1 MKKILGILLVAL
13 LGFFIWLMFL
23 KPYDFIAVLDAK
35 SVPGTVNHTLKTWS
49 RSIEDSDIRQTGDM
63 NHILQELRFN
73 DSLFLLDWKLSRKND
88 SLTRV
93 EVGVSL
99 EKKNPFMRI
108 LNLFSDTDFKR
119 RSRNTILDFNEILK
133 EHLASFSVSVDG
145 EASLE
150 PTFCAYVT
158 IEDGQFQK
166 ALGMMQ
172 NYSLLSNVLLENNIE
187 LSGMP
192 FVEVTYWD
200 QEKEKL
206 KYNFCYPIVKKDSL
220 PKNGLVSFKQFKGG
234 QYLKATYNG
243 NYISSDR
250 AWYALL
256 DYAKQQGIEIEEKPV
271 EVFFNNPNMGGDELD
286 WRADIYMP
294 MP

>member
-1 MKKILGILLVAL
+1 MTSSQFWTRNLYRE
-13 LGFFIWLMFL
+13 
-23 KPYDFIAVLDAK
+23 P
-35 SVPGTVNHTLKTWS
+35 SNHTLKTWS

-133 EHLASFSVSVDG
+133 EHLASFRVSVDG

>member
-133 EHLASFSVSVDG
+133 EHLASFRVSVDG